1 MESSSKKQ
9 SKYVSTQLNWL
20 FPNGQNSDQSN
31 PFFGTDALTK
41 KNINNDKQ
49 NRK

>member
-1 MESSSKKQ
+1 MESSSKAIKIPI
-9 SKYVSTQLNWL
+9 YRLNWL

-41 KNINNDKQ
+41 KNINNDNKQ
-49 NRK
+49 NKK